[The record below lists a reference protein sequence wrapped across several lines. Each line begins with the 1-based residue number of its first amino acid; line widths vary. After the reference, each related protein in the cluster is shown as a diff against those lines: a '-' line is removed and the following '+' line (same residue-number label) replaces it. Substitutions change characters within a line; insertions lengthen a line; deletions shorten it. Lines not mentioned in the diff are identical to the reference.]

1 MKAATLARAAA
12 AVTIATL
19 AIQVASGDCW
29 YGGRRNL
36 GIINAY
42 YDASVINYSSTPS
55 NYNYEVI
62 LDEARDAWGGISA
75 NVSITRTYTLVNNP
89 DKYYVGESATPYVLG
104 MFTPYRRIFGATF
117 SANLNDDWTYCTVSL
132 YDNEIED
139 ANLSYEQCRS
149 SVGMHEI
156 GHTLKLAHPADD
168 TSSGDGTER
177 QDIPVPPGEIP
188 VMHRSAITDYSP
200 TPYDQQELTAK
211 WGG

>member
-1 MKAATLARAAA
+1 MKFATLARAAA
-12 AVTIATL
+12 AATAVTL

-36 GIINAY
+36 GIVNAY
-42 YDASVINYSSTPS
+42 YDASVINYSGSS

-62 LDEARDAWGGISA
+62 LDEARESWGGISA
-75 NVSITRTYTLVNNP
+75 NVSITRTYTLVNDP
-89 DKYYVGESATPYVLG
+89 DKYYVGEGALPNVLG
-104 MFTPYRRIFGATF
+104 MFSPYRRVSGIIL
-117 SANLNDDWTYCTVSL
+117 SANLDDNWHYCTVSL
-132 YDNEIED
+132 YDNEIEA

-156 GHTLKLAHPADD
+156 GHTLKLAHPPDD
-168 TSSGDGTER
+168 TSSGDGTQR

-188 VMHRSAITDYSP
+188 VMHRSAITDYSA